1 MSATQGNL
9 AALSRYVFRAPD
21 WPTSLGFALL
31 IAAIAGIG
39 AFESAYVL
47 ADAYEGV
54 FFVGIP
60 TVVAAFLTAPLDRRL
75 GGQFTYNRSSL
86 LALACEIVVV
96 VIISVVGLIALVT
109 PLGQTFVLDS
119 LLVALASIFALRL
132 AVVMAVSHRDPL
144 RAAIPASIQTATA
157 AALLFVYSGTLLS
170 LEVGGPLFEA
180 YLEGYLSRAEEAP
193 PELLLVGPSDF
204 LLLAGMCVLYALG
217 VYGFIRV
224 FDRPWRRSLGVSGL
238 DFIQGFIGH
247 IAEGSRELEEFF
259 EEIGEQAIVPV
270 TVLSARRL
278 DGTEKARFVLPMIH
292 PGPMGDIGGGNLPR
306 RVAEDAEGIAFPPHA
321 TAGHDFN
328 LVTRSEV
335 ERLID
340 AADRASDR
348 IEYDR
353 TATQSVRSAVGSVS
367 VLGQAFGDGALL
379 VTSFAPT
386 PTDDV
391 EYGVGMS
398 AMAEARAS
406 GLESV
411 MLVDAHNCNDGL
423 EGVDLGHVTPG
434 SRRSFDLYDAAA
446 GASER
451 LADLPRHPIEVG
463 TAWEETPWKPR
474 DGIGPLGIRVAT
486 LRVGGQETA
495 YVLIDGNNME
505 PGLRERI
512 VDAVNAVEEI
522 EVMTTDTHVVNT
534 VESVNQ
540 VGEAIDSGELI
551 DRITRLIDR
560 ARADYE
566 PVAAGMATE
575 HAEVTVFG
583 NDRTETL
590 ASHANAAISMGAAL
604 AGAVIL
610 AVMAVSALIFFLA
623 AS

>member
-1 MSATQGNL
+1 MSASQGNL
-9 AALSRYVFRAPD
+9 AALSRFVFRAPD

-31 IAAIAGIG
+31 IAAIAGVG
-39 AFESAYVL
+39 AFESAFVL

-60 TVVAAFLTAPLDRRL
+60 TVVAAVLTAPVDRRL
-75 GGQFTYNRSSL
+75 GGQFTHNRASL

-96 VIISVVGLIALVT
+96 VAISAASVIALLT
-109 PLGQTFVLDS
+109 PLAQTFVIDA
-119 LLVALASIFALRL
+119 LLVALAGIFAFRL
-132 AVVMAVSHRDPL
+132 AVVMAVSHRNPL
-144 RAAIPASIQTATA
+144 RAAVPASIQTVTA
-157 AALLFVYSGTLLS
+157 AVLLFVYSGTLRF
-170 LEVGGPLFEA
+170 LEVGGPI
-180 YLEGYLSRAEEAP
+180 LEVFLQRADEAP
-193 PELLLVGPSDF
+193 PELLLVAPGDF
-204 LLLAGMCVLYALG
+204 LLLGTMCVLYAVA
-217 VYGFIRV
+217 VYVFIRV
-224 FDRPWRRSLGVSGL
+224 FERPWRRSLGVSAL

-247 IAEGSRELEEFF
+247 IAEESRELEEFF
-259 EEIGEQAIVPV
+259 EEIGEDAVVPV
-270 TVLSARRL
+270 TVFSARRA

-292 PGPMGDIGGGNLPR
+292 PGPMGELGGGNLPK
-306 RVAEDAEGIAFPPHA
+306 RVAEDAEGLAFPPHA

-340 AADRASDR
+340 ATDRAADR
-348 IEYDR
+348 IEYSE
-353 TATQSVRSAVGSVS
+353 TASRSVRTSAGDVS
-367 VLGQAFGDGALL
+367 VLGQAFGDDALL
-379 VTSFAPT
+379 VASFAPT

-391 EYGVGMS
+391 EYGVGLS
-398 AMAEARAS
+398 ARTEARAA

-423 EGVDLGHVTPG
+423 EGADLGHVAPG
-434 SRRSFDLYDAAA
+434 SHRSFDLYEALAET
-446 GASER
+446 SER
-451 LADLPRHPIEVG
+451 LVDCERHPIELG
-463 TAWEETPWKPR
+463 TAWEETPWDPE
-474 DGIGPLGIRVAT
+474 DGIGPLGIRVAAF
-486 LRVGGQETA
+486 RVDGEETA

-512 VDAVNAVEEI
+512 VDAVDTVEEM

-540 VGEAIDSGELI
+540 VGEAIDADELI
-551 DRITRLIDR
+551 ERITSLVEQ
-560 ARADYE
+560 ARSDYE
-566 PVAAGMATE
+566 PVSAGLATE

-590 ASHANAAISMGAAL
+590 ASHANAVISMGAPL

-610 AVMAVSALIFFLA
+610 AVMAVSVLIFFLA

>member
-1 MSATQGNL
+1 MSASQGNL
-9 AALSRYVFRAPD
+9 AALSRFVFRTPD

-60 TVVAAFLTAPLDRRL
+60 TVVAAFLTAPVDRRL
-75 GGQFTYNRSSL
+75 GGQFTHNRSSL
-86 LALACEIVVV
+86 LALACEVVV
-96 VIISVVGLIALVT
+96 VVTISVAGVVALLT
-109 PLGQTFVLDS
+109 PLGQTFVIDA
-119 LLVALASIFALRL
+119 LLVALASIFAFRL
-132 AVVMAVSHRDPL
+132 AVVMAVSNRNPI
-144 RAAIPASIQTATA
+144 RAAIPASIQTVTA
-157 AALLFVYSGTLLS
+157 AVLLFVYSGTLRY
-170 LEVGGPLFEA
+170 LEVGGPILRA
-180 YLEGYLSRAEEAP
+180 YLAPYLARSQVAP
-193 PELLLVGPSDF
+193 DELGLVSPEDF
-204 LLLAGMCVLYALG
+204 LLLGAMCVLYSIA

-224 FDRPWRRSLGVSGL
+224 FERPWRRSLGVSGL

-247 IAEGSRELEEFF
+247 IAEGSRELEAFF
-259 EEIGEQAIVPV
+259 EEIGEAAIVPV
-270 TVLSARRL
+270 TVVSARRA

-292 PGPMGDIGGGNLPR
+292 PGPMGEIGGGNLPK
-306 RVAEDAEGIAFPPHA
+306 RVAEESEGLAFPPHA

-328 LVTRSEV
+328 LVTRAEV

-340 AADRASDR
+340 AADRAARR
-348 IEYDR
+348 IEYGE
-353 TATQSVRSAVGSVS
+353 TASRSVRSSAGGPS

-379 VTSFAPT
+379 VASFAPV

-398 AMAEARAS
+398 AMAEARGA
-406 GLESV
+406 GLDSV

-423 EGVDLGHVTPG
+423 EGTDLGHVTPG
-434 SRRSFDLYDAAA
+434 SKRSFDLYEAVADA
-446 GASER
+446 SDR
-451 LADLPRHPIEVG
+451 LAERPRHPLELG
-463 TAWEETPWKPR
+463 TAWEETAWEPT

-486 LRVGGQETA
+486 LQVDGQETA

-505 PGLRERI
+505 PGLRDRI
-512 VDAVNAVEEI
+512 VETVDAVDEI

-540 VGEAIDSGELI
+540 VGEAIDRGELI
-551 DRITRLIDR
+551 RRITRLVGE

-566 PVAAGMATE
+566 PVTAGMATE

-583 NDRTETL
+583 NDRTEAL
-590 ASHANAAISMGAAL
+590 ASQANAVISMGAPL

-610 AVMAVSALIFFLA
+610 AVMALSALIFFLA